1 MAVSLVSFRRHS
13 DGTFTGRTLM
23 ALVGMVK
30 SKVLQDASDAAAQ
43 VNTSWFKLD
52 HVLPTLRSG
61 FWSVS
66 DSVAALLRRTV
77 TPPDTPTPPADE

>member
-1 MAVSLVSFRRHS
+1 MAVV
-13 DGTFTGRTLM
+13 D
-23 ALVGMVK
+23 MVK

-66 DSVAALLRRTV
+66 DSVAALLRRVV
-77 TPPDTPTPPADE
+77 TPPDTPPATPTPPADE

>member
-1 MAVSLVSFRRHS
+1 MAVV
-13 DGTFTGRTLM
+13 D
-23 ALVGMVK
+23 MVK

-66 DSVAALLRRTV
+66 DSVAALLRRVV
-77 TPPDTPTPPADE
+77 TPPATPPATPTPPADE